1 MVSFQFFSNLLYGI
15 HFLLPLSQPVGYNVL
30 PFLDG
35 QLFLPFINWSCHH
48 PTPLMVLCGFNPTK
62 ILNEPVLQTCLTRHS
77 LTLYGGSLVADG
89 FSDLTGGAAASPQL
103 KGSAL
108 PFGLTTS
115 FSCFYSLSSVKA
127 QRAAASSANPP
138 PKWQTS
144 SGSPPIVV
152 ARGGFSGVF
161 PESSQYA
168 YQFAM
173 SPTTVKDV
181 VLFCDLQLTKDSIG
195 ICKNDL
201 RLDNSS
207 NIASVFPKRGN
218 TYKVNGQAVH
228 GWFSVDF
235 TADELFSNVT
245 VIQDI
250 FSRPSVF
257 DGSMPMSTIDDF
269 QQLKP
274 PGLWLNVQYYTFYTE
289 HKLDPV
295 EYVTLASSDI
305 RFNYISSPEISFLK
319 GLDLSSMQ
327 MQPKLI
333 FRFLG
338 VDDNEPTT
346 NQKYGDLLKN
356 LTNIKT
362 FASGIVVP
370 KEYIWPVGSDG
381 YLKAAT
387 TLVANAHGLGLEVYV
402 YGFANDMPGSYNY
415 SYDPV
420 SEYLQFIDNSK
431 FSVDGVLTDFPS
443 TASEAIACFAHNQKN
458 ATASTGQPLVITHN
472 GASGVYPGCTDLAYK
487 QAVDDGADII
497 DCSVQMSKD
506 GVAFCLDSTDLVGST
521 TAMPTFMSRI
531 SSVPEIQNN
540 TGIFS
545 FDLTWAEV
553 QTLKP
558 FLFSPYSRLG
568 LVRNPAAKNVGRIL
582 ALPEFLAFA
591 KGSSIPG
598 ILINIQN
605 AAYLASEKGFAVVD
619 AVSSALANASFDK
632 DTTKRVLIQSDDTS
646 VLSAFKKNPNYERVL
661 LITEQVGDAPKRT
674 VDEVK
679 QFANAVNVIR
689 SSLMAYN
696 GAFLS
701 HFTDITSKMQQ
712 ANVSVYVSVLRN
724 EFTTVAYDFFSDPV
738 MEIASFVGG
747 LGVDGLFTEFPATA
761 RAYLRSPCSNLDAKL
776 PYTILPAEPGGI
788 TSLAAPESLP
798 PAQSPA
804 PPLEP
809 ADVVDPPLP
818 LAKVA
823 ATPQEAPA
831 DEGEASSQPPR
842 HAVNVAPCL
851 LLVVLS
857 FICLSSR

>member
-1 MVSFQFFSNLLYGI
+1 MEVEELG
-15 HFLLPLSQPVGYNVL
+15 
-30 PFLDG
+30 
-35 QLFLPFINWSCHH
+35 
-48 PTPLMVLCGFNPTK
+48 K
-62 ILNEPVLQTCLTRHS
+62 EETCKT
-77 LTLYGGSLVADG
+77 
-89 FSDLTGGAAASPQL
+89 
-103 KGSAL
+103 
-108 PFGLTTS
+108 
-115 FSCFYSLSSVKA
+115 

-138 PKWQTS
+138 PKWQTL

-218 TYKVNGQAVH
+218 TYKVNAQAVH

-235 TADELFSNVT
+235 TADELFGNVT

-289 HKLDPV
+289 HKLDPL

-333 FRFLG
+333 FVSLAWMTMSRQQIR
-338 VDDNEPTT
+338 NM
-346 NQKYGDLLKN
+346 
-356 LTNIKT
+356 
-362 FASGIVVP
+362 
-370 KEYIWPVGSDG
+370 
-381 YLKAAT
+381 AAT

-458 ATASTGQPLVITHN
+458 ATALTGQPLVITHN

-506 GVAFCLDSTDLVGST
+506 GVAFCLESTDLVGST

-582 ALPEFLAFA
+582 TLPEFLAFA

-818 LAKVA
+818 PLAKVA